1 MCQERQH
8 SYINVKK
15 SSKLLVYLSYEQDI
29 INGKIVNI
37 FNDWIRKKMFYKVL
51 EFILYDSILTKNIK
65 TYQTTPSIVFGKD
78 KWIATYFS

>member
-15 SSKLLVYLSYEQDI
+15 SSKLLVYLSNEQDS
-29 INGKIVNI
+29 INDKILNI
-37 FNDWIRKKMFYKVL
+37 FNDWIKKMFYKVL